1 MLVLDFIKYWFTS
14 DNAHGIHSPFVF
26 DLYTRIIKPDLKFYI
41 FDDIEHCR
49 DSMLISDKK
58 IVVNDFGAGSK
69 KNNSREKSI
78 RQVASV
84 SLKPAKIGKLLF
96 KMVNEFQ
103 TKTIFDLGTSLGIT
117 TMYLA
122 GADRQNTVF
131 TFEGC
136 ENIAAVAESNF
147 KKLNFKNIHQTIGNL
162 DETLELM
169 VDKTKTIDLVFF
181 DANHKFEPTIR
192 YFDICLEKINEN
204 SVFIF
209 DDIYWSEEMKKAWE
223 TIKNH
228 PSVTLSIDLFEV
240 GLIFF
245 RKESLEKQHFK
256 LKF

>member
-1 MLVLDFIKYWFTS
+1 LLVLDFIKYWFTS

-26 DLYTRIIKPDLKFYI
+26 DLYTRVIKPDLKYYI
-41 FDDIEHCR
+41 FDDIERCR
-49 DSMLISDKK
+49 DTMLISDKK
-58 IVVNDFGAGSK
+58 IFVSDFGAGSK
-69 KNNSREKSI
+69 KNNAPEKSI
-78 RQVASV
+78 RQIASV
-84 SLKPAKIGKLLF
+84 SLKPAKVGKLLF
-96 KMVNEFQ
+96 KLVNEFQ
-103 TKTIFDLGTSLGIT
+103 SKTIFDLGTSLGIT

-122 GADRQNTVF
+122 GSDSQSTVF

-136 ENIAAVAESNF
+136 GNIAEIAESNF
-147 KKLNFKNIHQTIGNL
+147 KKINFKNIYLTIGNL
-162 DETLELM
+162 DDTLKLM
-169 VDKTKTIDLVFF
+169 VDKTEIIDLAFF

-192 YFDICLEKINEN
+192 YFEICLEKTNEN

-209 DDIYWSEEMKKAWE
+209 DDIYWSEEMKEAWM

-245 RKESLEKQHFK
+245 RKESIEKQHFK